1 MKDQNHTQMPQ
12 GKDLARMIIGV
23 FGIGTSGPLIAL
35 SSMPIPVLIFWR
47 NLGGAI
53 ATLPLAIKK
62 REWTL
67 KHRSGLGW
75 SFLAGLA
82 LGLHFFGFF
91 IAMRYTSVA
100 AGVALT
106 ALQPIFAALF
116 LKSLGGHIPN
126 KAWIGML
133 VSFVGVLLI
142 TGVDFTISYEA
153 FLGDIAAIVGAA
165 LAAVYVMFGAKA
177 RESVSTATYTTVA
190 YFASALVALP
200 VVVGLN
206 INSLNYENSQWLIVL
221 ALIVGAQLLGHSMFN
236 SVLKRV
242 SPAVVSL
249 IVFFEVPVGAILAFW
264 WLGQAPPLGVL
275 PGIVLILLGC
285 AIVVL
290 RTESKEVIPSKTS

>member
-1 MKDQNHTQMPQ
+1 MRQQNHTQMPK
-12 GKDLARMIIGV
+12 GSDFFRMVVGV

-35 SSMPIPVLIFWR
+35 SSMPIPALIFWR

-53 ATLPLAIKK
+53 ATLPLALRKK
-62 REWTL
+62 EWA
-67 KHRSGLGW
+67 KEHRSGLGW
-75 SFLAGLA
+75 SFVAGIA

-116 LKSLGGHIPN
+116 LKLLGSHIPT
-126 KAWIGML
+126 KAWVGMT
-133 VSFVGVLLI
+133 VSLLGVLLI
-142 TGVDFTISYEA
+142 TGVDFSISIQA
-153 FLGDIAAIVGAA
+153 FLGDVAAIIGAA
-165 LAAVYVMFGAKA
+165 LAAIYVMFGAKA
-177 RESVSTATYTTVA
+177 RETVSTASYTTVA
-190 YFASALVALP
+190 YLASALVALP
-200 VVVGLN
+200 VV
-206 INSLNYENSQWLIVL
+206 LILGNEMFNFQISEWFIVFG
-221 ALIVGAQLLGHSMFN
+221 LIVGAQLLGHSMFN

-264 WLGQAPPLGVL
+264 WLGQAPPLGVI

-290 RTESKEVIPSKTS
+290 RTEISEELK

>member
-1 MKDQNHTQMPQ
+1 MRQQNHTQMPK
-12 GKDLARMIIGV
+12 GSDLFRMVVGV

-35 SSMPIPVLIFWR
+35 SSMPIPALIFWR

-53 ATLPLAIKK
+53 ATLPLALRKK
-62 REWTL
+62 EWA
-67 KHRSGLGW
+67 KEYRSGLGW
-75 SFLAGLA
+75 SFVAGIA

-116 LKSLGGHIPN
+116 LKLLGSHIPT
-126 KAWIGML
+126 KAWVGMT
-133 VSFVGVLLI
+133 VSLLGVLLI
-142 TGVDFTISYEA
+142 TGVDFSISIQA
-153 FLGDIAAIVGAA
+153 FLGDVAAIIGAA
-165 LAAVYVMFGAKA
+165 LAAIYVMFGAKA
-177 RESVSTATYTTVA
+177 RETISTASYTTVA

-200 VVVGLN
+200 VVLILGDEMFN
-206 INSLNYENSQWLIVL
+206 FEISEWFIVL
-221 ALIVGAQLLGHSMFN
+221 GLIVGAQLLGHSMFN

-264 WLGQAPPLGVL
+264 WLGQAPPLGVI

-290 RTESKEVIPSKTS
+290 RTEISKELK

>member
-1 MKDQNHTQMPQ
+1 LRQQNHTQMPK
-12 GKDLARMIIGV
+12 GSDLFRMVVGV

-35 SSMPIPVLIFWR
+35 SSMPIPALIFWR

-53 ATLPLAIKK
+53 ATLPLALRKK
-62 REWTL
+62 EWA
-67 KHRSGLGW
+67 KEHRSGLGW
-75 SFLAGLA
+75 SFVAGIA

-116 LKSLGGHIPN
+116 LKLLGSHIPT
-126 KAWIGML
+126 KAWVGMT
-133 VSFVGVLLI
+133 VSLLGVLLI
-142 TGVDFTISYEA
+142 TGVDFSISIQA
-153 FLGDIAAIVGAA
+153 FLGDVAAIIGAA
-165 LAAVYVMFGAKA
+165 LAAIYVMFGAKA
-177 RESVSTATYTTVA
+177 RETVSTASYTTVA

-200 VVVGLN
+200 VV
-206 INSLNYENSQWLIVL
+206 LILGNEMFNFQISEWFIVFG
-221 ALIVGAQLLGHSMFN
+221 LIVGAQLLGHSMFN

-264 WLGQAPPLGVL
+264 WLGQAPPLGVI

-290 RTESKEVIPSKTS
+290 RTEISEELK

>member
-1 MKDQNHTQMPQ
+1 MHKQDHTQMPK
-12 GKDLARMIIGV
+12 GADLVRMIIGV
-23 FGIGTSGPLIAL
+23 FGIGTSGPIIAL
-35 SSMPIPVLIFWR
+35 SSMPIPALIFWR

-53 ATLPLAIKK
+53 ATLPFALRKK
-62 REWTL
+62 EW
-67 KHRSGLGW
+67 KSQHRTGLLW
-75 SFLAGLA
+75 SVIAGIA

-116 LKSLGGHIPN
+116 LKFLGGHIPF
-126 KAWIGML
+126 KAWVGMG
-133 VSFVGVLLI
+133 VSFIGVLLI
-142 TGVDFTISYEA
+142 TGVDFSISLEA

-165 LAAVYVMFGAKA
+165 LAAIYVMLGAKA
-177 RESVSTATYTTVA
+177 RQTLSTVSYTTIC
-190 YFASALVALP
+190 YFASAATALP
-200 VVVGLN
+200 IVIILGIDL
-206 INSLNYENSQWLIVL
+206 LNYDNFQWLLVV

-264 WLGQAPPLGVL
+264 WLGQTPPLGVL
-275 PGIVLILLGC
+275 PGIALILIGC

-290 RTESKEVIPSKTS
+290 RVKISEEN

>member
-1 MKDQNHTQMPQ
+1 MRQQNHTQMPK
-12 GKDLARMIIGV
+12 GSDFFRMVVGV

-35 SSMPIPVLIFWR
+35 SSMPIPALIFWR

-53 ATLPLAIKK
+53 ATLPLALRKK
-62 REWTL
+62 EWT
-67 KHRSGLGW
+67 KEHRSGLGW
-75 SFLAGLA
+75 SFVAGIA

-116 LKSLGGHIPN
+116 LKLLGSHIPT
-126 KAWIGML
+126 KAWVGMT
-133 VSFVGVLLI
+133 VSLLGVLLI
-142 TGVDFTISYEA
+142 TGVDFSISIQA
-153 FLGDIAAIVGAA
+153 FLGDVAAIIGAA
-165 LAAVYVMFGAKA
+165 LAAIYVMFGAKA
-177 RESVSTATYTTVA
+177 RETVSTASYTTVA

-200 VVVGLN
+200 VV
-206 INSLNYENSQWLIVL
+206 LILDDEMFNFQISEWFIVFG
-221 ALIVGAQLLGHSMFN
+221 LIVGAQLLGHSMFN

-264 WLGQAPPLGVL
+264 WLGQAPPLGVI

-290 RTESKEVIPSKTS
+290 RTEISEELK

>member
-1 MKDQNHTQMPQ
+1 MRQQNHTQMPK
-12 GKDLARMIIGV
+12 GSDFFRMVVGV

-35 SSMPIPVLIFWR
+35 SSMPIPALIFWR

-53 ATLPLAIKK
+53 ATLPLALRKK
-62 REWTL
+62 EWA
-67 KHRSGLGW
+67 KEHRSGLGW
-75 SFLAGLA
+75 SFIAGIA

-116 LKSLGGHIPN
+116 LKLLGSHIPT
-126 KAWIGML
+126 KAWVGMT
-133 VSFVGVLLI
+133 VSLLGVLLI
-142 TGVDFTISYEA
+142 TGVDFSISIQA
-153 FLGDIAAIVGAA
+153 FLGDVAAIIGAA
-165 LAAVYVMFGAKA
+165 LAAIYVMFGAKA
-177 RESVSTATYTTVA
+177 RETVSTASYTTVA

-200 VVVGLN
+200 
-206 INSLNYENSQWLIVL
+206 IVL
-221 ALIVGAQLLGHSMFN
+221 ILGDELFNFEISEWFIVLGLIVGAQLLGHSMFN

-264 WLGQAPPLGVL
+264 WLGQAPPLGVI

-290 RTESKEVIPSKTS
+290 RTEISKELK

>member
-1 MKDQNHTQMPQ
+1 MRNQNHTQMPK
-12 GKDLARMIIGV
+12 GSDLVRMIIGV

-35 SSMPIPVLIFWR
+35 SAMPIPALIFWR

-53 ATLPLAIKK
+53 ATLPLALKK
-62 REWTL
+62 KEW
-67 KHRSGLGW
+67 KKEHHQGLGW

-116 LKSLGGHIPN
+116 LKLLGGHIPV
-126 KAWIGML
+126 KAWLGMT
-133 VSFVGVLLI
+133 VSLLGVLLI
-142 TGVDFTISYEA
+142 TGVDFSISFRA

-165 LAAVYVMFGAKA
+165 LAAIYVMFGAKA
-177 RESVSTATYTTVA
+177 RESVSTASYTTVA

-200 VVVGLN
+200 VVLILGN
-206 INSLNYENSQWLIVL
+206 EMFNYQIFEWLIVL
-221 ALIVGAQLLGHSMFN
+221 GLIIGAQLLGHSMFN
-236 SVLKRV
+236 NVLKRV

-264 WLGQAPPLGVL
+264 WLGQTPPLGVV
-275 PGIVLILLGC
+275 PGIILILLGC
-285 AIVVL
+285 SIVVL
-290 RTESKEVIPSKTS
+290 RTDVREEIK

>member
-1 MKDQNHTQMPQ
+1 MRQQNHTQMPK
-12 GKDLARMIIGV
+12 GSDLFRMVVGV

-35 SSMPIPVLIFWR
+35 SSMPIPALIFWR

-53 ATLPLAIKK
+53 ATLPLALRKK
-62 REWTL
+62 EWA
-67 KHRSGLGW
+67 KEHRSGLGW
-75 SFLAGLA
+75 SFVAGIA

-116 LKSLGGHIPN
+116 LKLLGSHIPT
-126 KAWIGML
+126 KAWVGMT
-133 VSFVGVLLI
+133 VSLLGVLLI
-142 TGVDFTISYEA
+142 TGVDFSISIQA
-153 FLGDIAAIVGAA
+153 FLGDVAAIIGAA
-165 LAAVYVMFGAKA
+165 LAAIYVMFGAKA
-177 RESVSTATYTTVA
+177 RETVSTASYTTVA
-190 YFASALVALP
+190 YLASALVALP
-200 VVVGLN
+200 VVLILGN
-206 INSLNYENSQWLIVL
+206 EMFNFQISEWLIVFG
-221 ALIVGAQLLGHSMFN
+221 LIVGAQLLGHSMFN

-264 WLGQAPPLGVL
+264 WLGQAPPLGVI

-290 RTESKEVIPSKTS
+290 RTEISEELK

>member
-1 MKDQNHTQMPQ
+1 MQKQDHTQLPK
-12 GKDLARMIIGV
+12 GADLFRMIIGV
-23 FGIGTSGPLIAL
+23 FGIGTSGPIIAL
-35 SSMPIPVLIFWR
+35 SSMPIPALIFWR

-53 ATLPLAIKK
+53 ATLPFALRKK
-62 REWTL
+62 EWKKQHYT
-67 KHRSGLGW
+67 GLLW
-75 SFLAGLA
+75 SLVAGIA

-116 LKSLGGHIPN
+116 LKMFGGHIPA
-126 KAWIGML
+126 KAWIGMG
-133 VSFVGVLLI
+133 VSFLGVLLI
-142 TGVDFTISYEA
+142 TGVDFSISLES
-153 FLGDIAAIVGAA
+153 FLGDLAAIVGAA
-165 LAAVYVMFGAKA
+165 LAAIYVMFGAKA
-177 RESVSTATYTTVA
+177 RQTVSTVSYTTIC
-190 YFASALVALP
+190 YFASAFTALP
-200 VVVGLN
+200 IVFILDVDFF
-206 INSLNYENSQWLIVL
+206 NYDSFQWLLVI

-264 WLGQAPPLGVL
+264 WLGQTPPLGVI
-275 PGIVLILLGC
+275 PGIALILIGC

-290 RTESKEVIPSKTS
+290 RVKLPEEV